1 MVNRLGPWIIGLVS
15 LVWAINFG
23 APFLIKGYNP
33 DPAIHGIFMVIVGG
47 LLGLQSRSNGN
58 GSGAGTEPPKEVETT
73 PEKKAAGGDK
83 P

>member
-1 MVNRLGPWIIGLVS
+1 MVNKFGPWVIGLVS
-15 LVWAINFG
+15 LVWTCNFF

-47 LLGLQSRSNGN
+47 LLGLQSRNKDDG
-58 GSGAGTEPPKEVETT
+58 GGTPKEIDAAQ
-73 PEKKAAGGDK
+73 KNDKAAGGDK